1 MGGDKSKK
9 KRKKNRL
16 IIFFYILF
24 LLCYIALTITLP
36 LTTKANGIN
45 VVPNLNITQ
54 TQTINYGTND
64 MLNAGDIIEIRT
76 TIANMGSQDVFNIT
90 VLNNLDLNTIC
101 LPNGMNNMIEIIQSG
116 DSVECYAFHV
126 ITQMDIDDAEFV
138 VEFTATNDD
147 DFVFSFESFSNLTQ
161 TTFGALDVSQS
172 YEYEIG
178 PDFLLSP
185 GDLMTVTVK
194 IINVGTETI
203 LNLTSSNYG
212 NGVLVESFEPMQMIN
227 FTYVYTITQSDVDN
241 LQAPLNEIASGIG
254 ITTANAVSETNQ
266 IFASLTEFIGELRFT
281 ETLSYGPECANVG
294 GIVTITLTAEN
305 IGTGALTDV
314 FVADTLAGT
323 SFVCGPMGV
332 DNNIGDILPQASYTC
347 TGAYMLTSQ
356 EVMFGFNTTL
366 NSTATG
372 TALISAGTA
381 TTTVVVNTVKVLK
394 GQDQRYLNWNTAQPY
409 VVGYSSL
416 NVGINARFESIVSG
430 RATSCAIGV
439 GSIQNR
445 RRWLGG
451 SWTNVFSNIQVDPLT
466 LRWDITFS
474 GLRAGARLD
483 LITNPPQAYQD
494 WDVVVSNSVW
504 DPAIGRVTSTVTS
517 HSSTFT
523 LTRSQME
530 SLISLNVV
538 ILAVD
543 GDFAALAVRETV
555 VLQ

>member
-1 MGGDKSKK
+1 MGGDKSEK

-76 TIANMGSQDVFNIT
+76 TIANMGSQDVFNMT

-281 ETLSYGPECANVG
+281 EMLSYGPECANVG

-416 NVGINARFESIVSG
+416 NVVINARFESIVSG

-466 LRWDITFS
+466 LRWDITFY

-504 DPAIGRVTSTVTS
+504 DPAIGRVTSTVSS

-543 GDFAALAVRETV
+543 GDWVALAVRETV